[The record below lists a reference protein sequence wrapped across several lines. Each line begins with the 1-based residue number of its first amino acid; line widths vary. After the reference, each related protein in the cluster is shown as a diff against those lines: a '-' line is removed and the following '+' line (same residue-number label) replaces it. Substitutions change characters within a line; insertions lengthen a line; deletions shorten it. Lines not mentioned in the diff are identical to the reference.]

1 MAFYAYMHARPGAD
15 AMGVFYVGK
24 GRGRRSHDFRR
35 RNPYHQHVIAK
46 YGSDNIDVARIECS
60 DEASAFELERG
71 LIKCLRRMGIDL
83 TNATEGGEGTSG
95 LRHSD
100 VTRAKMSAKRKGRS
114 HSDETKAKM
123 TEARSGQANHFFG
136 KSHSDETKKRISE
149 AKKANPTGY
158 WAGKSRSEET
168 RKKISEALTGRVG
181 AKHTEASRAKISA
194 SQKGRP
200 RPSPSEETRAKLSLA
215 VKEIWRKRKQAMIGE
230 NL

>member
-1 MAFYAYMHARPGAD
+1 MHARPGAD

-83 TNATEGGEGTSG
+83 TNATEGGEGVSG

-100 VTRAKMSAKRKGRS
+100 ATRAKMSAERKGRS

-123 TEARSGQANHFFG
+123 TEARSGQRNAFFG
-136 KSHSDETKKRISE
+136 RQHSGE
-149 AKKANPTGY
+149 AKRKIAETRKANPTNY
-158 WAGKSRSEET
+158 WIGKPKSEEV
-168 RKKISEALTGRVG
+168 RRKISEALTGRVG
-181 AKHTEASRAKISA
+181 RKHTDDAKAKISA
-194 SQKGRP
+194 ARKERGGT
-200 RPSPSEETRAKLSLA
+200 SPSEETRAKLSAA
-215 VKEIWRKRKQAMIGE
+215 VKEVWRKRKLATSGE
-230 NL
+230 QK